1 MHLQSR
7 LFNGKQQFEH
17 LNCTFRNSYGCDA
30 NAVGLFQICEEFLHQ
45 QIEDVIRTVHVIAH
59 LVQCHL

>member
-1 MHLQSR
+1 MQLQNR
-7 LFNGKQQFEH
+7 LFKGKQQFEH

-30 NAVGLFQICEEFLHQ
+30 KAVELFQICEEFWHQ

-59 LVQCHL
+59 HV